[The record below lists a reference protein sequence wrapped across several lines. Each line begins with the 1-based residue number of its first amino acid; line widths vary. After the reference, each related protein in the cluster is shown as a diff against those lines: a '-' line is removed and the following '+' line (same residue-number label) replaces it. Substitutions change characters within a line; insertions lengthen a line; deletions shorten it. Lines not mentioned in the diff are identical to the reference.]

1 MTSGRPTI
9 LLTGG
14 RGQLGRELA
23 FVLGGVGHVVAC
35 DRTTLDLGHAD
46 RIVDVVRESAP
57 HVIVNAAAYTAV
69 DLAEDER
76 DRAFAINAHAP
87 RILAEEA
94 KRANAILVHYSTDYV
109 FDGAARTPYDE
120 SAATHPLNVYGESKL
135 AGEAA
140 IAASGAAA
148 LVLRTSWVYGRRGQ
162 NFLVTMQKLAAS
174 RSEINVVDDQI
185 GVPNWTRWL
194 ARTTATILD
203 QGVAQLAERAGL
215 YHLCAL
221 GCTSWF
227 DFACEILRDRANVR
241 VSPIKTSQYPTPA
254 RRPAYG
260 VLDATHFAR
269 TFGIVLPDWQT
280 LLHECLQSEAEPPD
294 GPSVH

>member
-1 MTSGRPTI
+1 VKSGRPTI
-9 LLTGG
+9 LLTGA

-23 FVLGGVGHVVAC
+23 FALRGVGDVVAC
-35 DRTTLDLGHAD
+35 DRSTLDLGDAD

-57 HVIVNAAAYTAV
+57 RVIVNAAAYTAV
-69 DLAEDER
+69 DRAERDR

-109 FDGAARTPYDE
+109 FDGAATTPYGE

-140 IAASGAAA
+140 IAGSGAASI
-148 LVLRTSWVYGRRGQ
+148 VLRTSWVYGRRGQ

-194 ARTTATILD
+194 ARMTAAILD
-203 QGVAQLAERAGL
+203 QGLARLAERAGL

-221 GCTSWF
+221 GRASWF
-227 DFACEILRDRANVR
+227 DFAREILRDRANVR
-241 VSPIKTSQYPTPA
+241 VSPIATSQYQTPA

-260 VLDATHFAR
+260 VLDATRFAR
-269 TFGIVLPDWQT
+269 TFGIALPDWQT

-294 GPSVH
+294 ARPVH

>member
-1 MTSGRPTI
+1 MKSRRPTI
-9 LLTGG
+9 LLTGA

-23 FVLGGVGHVVAC
+23 FALGGVGNVVAC
-35 DRTTLDLGHAD
+35 DRTTLDLGD
-46 RIVDVVRESAP
+46 PGRIVDVVRESAP
-57 HVIVNAAAYTAV
+57 HAIVNAAAYTAV
-69 DLAEDER
+69 DLAERER
-76 DRAFAINAHAP
+76 DRAFAINADAP

-109 FDGAARTPYDE
+109 FDGAATTPYDE
-120 SAATHPLNVYGESKL
+120 SAATRPLNVYGESKL

-140 IAASGAAA
+140 IAASGAAS

-174 RSEINVVDDQI
+174 RTEINVVDDQI

-194 ARTTATILD
+194 ARTTATLLD
-203 QGVAQLAERAGL
+203 QDLAWLAERAGL

-221 GCTSWF
+221 GRASWF
-227 DFACEILRDRANVR
+227 DFAREILRDQPNVQ
-241 VSPIKTSQYPTPA
+241 VSPIATSQYPTPA

-260 VLDATHFAR
+260 VLDATRFAR

-280 LLHECLQSEAEPPD
+280 LLHGCLQSGAEPPE
-294 GPSVH
+294 GRQVH